1 MVRDGSLALLE
12 AAIDRLQLSGHGR
25 VPTEHDLRRS
35 RNSPGAMTSFAK
47 ISPRDSDFDLL
58 AAVAAG
64 NRPALEQLYHGYHR
78 RLARF
83 LSRFTS
89 RYENVEEI
97 INDTFMVVWQSAK
110 DFRNASQVSTW
121 IFGIAYRTALKSVR
135 RQKNHAAALS
145 LDESPEQIV
154 DPEADAEVQDWVAH
168 GLNRLTVEHR
178 LTLELAYRMGHSLE
192 EIAAITDTP
201 VGTVK
206 ARMFHAR
213 RKLREYLPAIGGND
227 CESPMRK
234 G

>member
-1 MVRDGSLALLE
+1 
-12 AAIDRLQLSGHGR
+12 
-25 VPTEHDLRRS
+25 
-35 RNSPGAMTSFAK
+35 
-47 ISPRDSDFDLL
+47 L

-64 NRPALEQLYHGYHR
+64 SRLALEQLYHDYHR
-78 RLARF
+78 KLARF

-97 INDTFMVVWQSAK
+97 INDTFMVVWQNAS
-110 DFRNASQVSTW
+110 DFRNDSQVSTW
-121 IFGIAYRTALKSVR
+121 IFGIAYRTALKSLR

-154 DPEADAEVQDWVAH
+154 DPEGDTEVQDWVAC
-168 GLNRLTVEHR
+168 GLNRLTTEQR

-192 EIAAITDTP
+192 EIAAITNSS

-227 CESPMRK
+227 PEMPMRN